1 MKLTVSVPNIWMYF
15 VREKFVNKMFIV
27 FITFSLAFIGVGVP
41 RCIQMDRGTENT
53 TIADFQTAFRD
64 VYADRQGTP
73 CVIYSASPH
82 NQVLFA
88 NTCNLCSLMAIR
100 GDVYC

>member
-41 RCIQMDRGTENT
+41 CCIQMDRGTENT
-53 TIADFQTAFRD
+53 TIADIQTAFRD

-82 NQVLFA
+82 N
-88 NTCNLCSLMAIR
+88 
-100 GDVYC
+100 